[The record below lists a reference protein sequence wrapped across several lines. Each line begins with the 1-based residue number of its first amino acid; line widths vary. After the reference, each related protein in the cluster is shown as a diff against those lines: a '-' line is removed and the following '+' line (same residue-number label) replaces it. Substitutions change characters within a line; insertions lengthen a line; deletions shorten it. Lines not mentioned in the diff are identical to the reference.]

1 MSASARTENRLRLG
15 LLRQPATVLFGPG
28 QRHHLGRLLPAF
40 GERALFCTDERMAGD
55 PVYAELVAGVEDQGV
70 KVTTYSRVDPDL
82 PRQNLEAVQ
91 QAFTSD
97 EFDVVVAVG
106 GGSVLDFAKVAA
118 VLLARGGEVA
128 ALYGENVVPGPGLP
142 LVTLPTTGGTG
153 AEATCISVVYDDDRG
168 MKVGVASPWL
178 EPAATIVDPELT
190 LTCPP
195 SLTTAT
201 AADALTHL
209 VEAFTARA
217 KNPTSEDIHAHLYVG
232 KNLLTDT
239 WARQGLR
246 LVRDAFP
253 RLAADP
259 ADLGARSDTM
269 LAAFSAGMAINT
281 AGTAAAHA
289 IQSPIGALTHTAH
302 GLGVGALLPH
312 VMRFNLS
319 TRLEE
324 IAEIAELIGAAP
336 AGASVEARARA
347 GVEGVEGLLTTIG
360 CPLDLASLGLRADQ
374 LGHVADQA
382 VLASRLT
389 ANNPRDL
396 DRETVLA
403 ILERALV
410 GDRSWW
416 E

>member
-1 MSASARTENRLRLG
+1 MTAPARTENQLRLG

-55 PVYAELVAGVEDQGV
+55 PVYAELVAEVEDQGI

-217 KNPTSEDIHAHLYVG
+217 KNPTSEDIHTHLYVG

-253 RLAADP
+253 RMAADP
-259 ADLGARSDTM
+259 SDLGARSDTM

-312 VMRFNLS
+312 VMRFNLP

-324 IAEIAELIGAAP
+324 IAEIAELLGVAPGGADL
-336 AGASVEARARA
+336 EARARA
-347 GVEGVEGLLTTIG
+347 GVEGVEGLLRTIG

-374 LGHVADQA
+374 LGQVADQA

-396 DRETVLA
+396 DRDAVLA

-416 E
+416 G